1 MYKIK
6 NIECINKI
14 EKELI
19 YAITDANQEDKILR
33 GNNSIFYV
41 NKFDQRWFNIAE
53 THLELGFM
61 ALKKAIEVQNE
72 K

>member
-1 MYKIK
+1 MRT
-6 NIECINKI
+6 IESINKM

-19 YAITDANQEDKILR
+19 YAIMDANQEDKIL
-33 GNNSIFYV
+33 GGHNSIFYV
-41 NKFDQRWFNIAE
+41 NKFDQRWFDIAK
-53 THLELGFM
+53 THFEQGFM